1 MNVDVTVTRAH
12 IKRLKAVSKIE
23 KEREREDGRRSKLK
37 ETLKKRAADHNSKD
51 YLFLNKGLLIL

>member
-23 KEREREDGRRSKLK
+23 KEREREKMVEGQSLK
-37 ETLKKRAADHNSKD
+37 RP
-51 YLFLNKGLLIL
+51 